1 MHAQL
6 SAPSGPRASPIPRA
20 KNPRCSSVHLAQHP
34 NEPGWSASTRPPP
47 AAPTLVLT
55 RPPVSHCLRAAVR
68 PTAWETPR
76 EALHRLVPALTTA
89 CCNCL
94 PLVRALVGCC
104 GECSVG
110 QEPFVQVDGSAAE
123 LGPALTLQPCLIERE
138 ISCKGERHF
147 PEDFLLGSCCCCCWG
162 QRPHQ
167 KGCPAPKG
175 STRSPAQCG
184 DSSGTWGLSSQS
196 GFPMQPPGHAAFPA
210 NFLSLFPMNNLNP
223 NQSYP

>member
-76 EALHRLVPALTTA
+76 EVLHRLVPALTTA

-138 ISCKGERHF
+138 RFLAKERGISRRISCLVPAAAAAGDKDPIRRAVRH
-147 PEDFLLGSCCCCCWG
+147 
-162 QRPHQ
+162 QR
-167 KGCPAPKG
+167 
-175 STRSPAQCG
+175 AQRG
-184 DSSGTWGLSSQS
+184 PQHSVVTARVHGG
-196 GFPMQPPGHAAFPA
+196 
-210 NFLSLFPMNNLNP
+210 
-223 NQSYP
+223 